1 MSKLTNEFLT
11 ANRNEIIEIAQDLM
25 RQNGFEYVS
34 LKEVLVMFSETAT
47 DEYTLTEE
55 MEYVINQLKA
65 ENNKKA
71 LVANDK
77 IDAFRA
83 EARGSKWS
91 K

>member
-1 MSKLTNEFLT
+1 MKLTKEFLT

-55 MEYVINQLKA
+55 MEYVIDQLKA

>member
-55 MEYVINQLKA
+55 MEWVIDQLKSKNNASHIVAA
-65 ENNKKA
+65 EKIQIESFKKQSI
-71 LVANDK
+71 N
-77 IDAFRA
+77 I
-83 EARGSKWS
+83 
-91 K
+91 

>member
-47 DEYTLTEE
+47 DEYTLLEE
-55 MEYVINQLKA
+55 MEWVIDQLKSK
-65 ENNKKA
+65 NNASHIMASEKIQIESRKKQSI
-71 LVANDK
+71 N
-77 IDAFRA
+77 I
-83 EARGSKWS
+83 
-91 K
+91 

>member
-1 MSKLTNEFLT
+1 MKLTKEFLT

-25 RQNGFEYVS
+25 TTNGFEYVS

-47 DEYTLTEE
+47 DEYSLTEE
-55 MEYVINQLKA
+55 MEYVIDQLKA
-65 ENNKKA
+65 ENNKRA

-77 IDAFRA
+77 IDDFRE

>member
-1 MSKLTNEFLT
+1 MKLTKEFLT
-11 ANRNEIIEIAQDLM
+11 ANRDEIIEIAQDLM
-25 RQNGFEYVS
+25 RTNGFEYVS

-47 DEYTLTEE
+47 DEYSLTEE
-55 MEYVINQLKA
+55 MEYVIDALKA
-65 ENNKKA
+65 ENNKRA

-83 EARGSKWS
+83 ESRGSKWS